1 MLKPHLLILVPGL
14 LNIAMSDAQVL
25 KSKTES
31 TSVMIDGKFQVEEWA
46 DAVALPAGDSLT
58 LYLKHDRENIY
69 LCVRGMFRRPVLG
82 GIDLYVEAAGLQL
95 NLHASAKL
103 GERLLQDGAY
113 GDYTWWNNDSWIANV
128 VRIERF
134 EDRKFLMDECKEFQ
148 LSRSRFKGND
158 FRLAVVVSVPDGRI
172 TTVPPGASPLKSTG
186 WLQVDLR

>member
-1 MLKPHLLILVPGL
+1 MSRPHLVILVLILL
-14 LNIAMSDAQVL
+14 SIATTDAQVL
-25 KSKTES
+25 KSKAKRN
-31 TSVMIDGKFQVEEWA
+31 SVMIDGKFSVGEWA
-46 DAVALPAGDSLT
+46 DAVALPTEDSLT
-58 LYLKHDRENIY
+58 FYVKHDDDNIY
-69 LCVRGMFRRPVLG
+69 LCVRGMFRKPVLG

-113 GDYTWWNNDSWIANV
+113 SDYAWWNNDSWIANV

-158 FRLAVVVSVPDGRI
+158 ITLAVVVGVPDGRV

-186 WLQVDLR
+186 WLQVNLH